1 MPRPPRIDFPDAVY
15 HVTSRGNGR
24 SVIFWSDADRER
36 FLSQL
41 ADNLHVAAVVLYAYV
56 LLDNHFHLLLRTP
69 RGNLSRFMQ
78 RLLTAYAMYARY
90 KHRRPGH
97 QFQGRF
103 KAKLVQDDLYLRAV
117 SRYVHLN
124 PVKTAARPPARSA
137 AARLRL
143 LDNYR
148 WSSYRGYVDGKNAE
162 EVVTYDVLHEFAA
175 EATAARRLYRVFVEQ
190 CLLDDD
196 ATMLRVM
203 SASRYAIGDD
213 RFVERTEA
221 SVECRRTGGDADRD
235 LLLPRRVLSIGE
247 IDKAVSRHFRTTP
260 EELARHGRSA
270 GVAKIVA
277 VELACRL
284 TELSQRSIGKHYG
297 GIGSAAVS
305 TIHRKVRDGRHDVE
319 EPLAAVLRKLNFKV

>member
-24 SVIFWSDADRER
+24 AAIYWSDADRLR
-36 FLSQL
+36 FLAQL
-41 ADNLHVAAVVLYAYV
+41 ADNLHVADVKLYAYV

-78 RLLTAYAMYARY
+78 RLCTAYAMYARY

-103 KAKLVQDDLYLRAV
+103 KAKLVQDDLYLRTV

-124 PVKTAARPPARSA
+124 PVKTAAARRLDRR
-137 AARLRL
+137 ARLRL
-143 LDNYR
+143 LDDYR
-148 WSSYRGYVDGKNAE
+148 WSSYRGYADGKNAE
-162 EVVTYDVLHEFAA
+162 EFVTYDVLKEFARDA
-175 EATAARRLYRVFVEQ
+175 AAARRLYRAFVEQ

-196 ATMLRVM
+196 AAMLEVM
-203 SASRYAIGDD
+203 NASRYVIGDD

-221 SVECRRTGGDADRD
+221 GIEHRRTGSDADGD
-235 LLLPRRVLSIGE
+235 LALPRRVLSIDA
-247 IDKAVSRHFRTTP
+247 IDEAVARHFEVTR
-260 EELARHGRSA
+260 EDLARHGRSA
-270 GVAKIVA
+270 GAAKIVA

-284 TELSQRSIGKHYG
+284 TELSQRAIGKHYG

-305 TIHRKVRDGRHDVE
+305 TIHRKVREGRHDVE
-319 EPLAAVLRKLNFKV
+319 QPLTAVQRKLYFKV

>member
-24 SVIFWSDADRER
+24 SVIFWSDADRLR

-41 ADNLHVAAVVLYAYV
+41 ADSLHVAAVVLYAYV
-56 LLDNHFHLLLRTP
+56 LLDNHFHLVVRTP

-124 PVKTAARPPARSA
+124 PVKTAVGRGLDRR
-137 AARLRL
+137 ARLRL
-143 LDNYR
+143 LESYP
-148 WSSYRGYVDGKNAE
+148 WSSYRGYVDGKKSE
-162 EVVTYDVLHEFAA
+162 EFVTYDVLKEFARDVG
-175 EATAARRLYRVFVEQ
+175 TARQQYRAFVEQ
-190 CLLDDD
+190 CLLDED

-213 RFVERTEA
+213 PFVERTEA
-221 SVECRRTGGDADRD
+221 SIEHRRTGSDADRD
-235 LLLPRRVLSIGE
+235 LELPRRVLSIVE
-247 IDKAVSRHFRTTP
+247 IDEAVSRHFKIAK
-260 EELARHGRSA
+260 EDLARHGRSV
-270 GVAKIVA
+270 GTAKIVA

-284 TELSQRSIGKHYG
+284 TELSQRAIGQHYG

-305 TIHRKVRDGRHDVE
+305 TIHRKVRDGRHDVGQ
-319 EPLAAVLRKLNFKV
+319 PLAAVLRKLTFKV